1 MIRLVILFVALGLSS
16 ISSQAQAQL
25 GSYSF
30 NSNVL
35 YNDGYGIPWTADFPF
50 LMDGSPFFDT
60 SYCNG
65 SVQLT
70 NGKTYS
76 GLQFKLNLEQQKIIF
91 HTSEGKAFAL
101 SQPVARL
108 ALGCNDPAKSVVFRS
123 GFGAIDKQNERSLYQ
138 VLDSGK
144 VLLLKFVEIR
154 YKDSKAYNSNETTR
168 TYRQLPSYYLWIP
181 GKDLVKVPGDENDL
195 LVLLQDQRKQL
206 LDVILK
212 DKLKAKKETDL
223 IKIIN
228 SYNRLLQT
236 S

>member
-1 MIRLVILFVALGLSS
+1 
-16 ISSQAQAQL
+16 
-25 GSYSF
+25 
-30 NSNVL
+30 
-35 YNDGYGIPWTADFPF
+35 
-50 LMDGSPFFDT
+50 MDGSPFFDT

-76 GLQFKLNLEQQKIIF
+76 GLQLKLNLEQQKIIF
-91 HTSEGKAFAL
+91 TTGEGKAFAL

-123 GFGAIDKQNERSLYQ
+123 GFGPIDKQNERSLYQ

-154 YKDSKAYNSNETTR
+154 YKDDKAYNSNETTR
-168 TYRQLPSYYLWIP
+168 TYRQLHAYYLWIP
-181 GKDLVKVPGDENDL
+181 GKDLVKVSGDENDL
-195 LVLLQDQRKQL
+195 LGLLQDQRKQL
-206 LDVILK
+206 KDVILK
-212 DKLKAKKETDL
+212 DKLKVKKEADL
-223 IKIIN
+223 IRIIN

>member
-1 MIRLVILFVALGLSS
+1 MIRLVILFMALGVSS
-16 ISSQAQAQL
+16 ISSRAQAQL

-35 YNDGYGIPWTADFPF
+35 YNDGYGIPWSFDFPF

-76 GLQFKLNLEQQKIIF
+76 GLQLKLNLEQQKIIF
-91 HTSEGKAFAL
+91 HTGEGKAFAL

-108 ALGCNDPAKSVVFRS
+108 ELGCNNPSKSVVFRS
-123 GFGAIDKQNERSLYQ
+123 GFGPIDKQNERSLYQ

-154 YKDSKAYNSNETTR
+154 YKDSKAYNSNDMTR
-168 TYRQLPSYYLWIP
+168 TYRQLPTYYLWMP

-228 SYNRLLQT
+228 RYNLLLQT

>member
-1 MIRLVILFVALGLSS
+1 MIRLVILFMVLGLSS
-16 ISSQAQAQL
+16 ISSRAQL

-35 YNDGYGIPWTADFPF
+35 YNDGYGIPWSFDFPF

-65 SVQLT
+65 AIQLT
-70 NGKTYS
+70 NGKTYR
-76 GLQFKLNLEQQKIIF
+76 GLQLKLNLEQQKIIF
-91 HTSEGKAFAL
+91 HTGEGKAFAL

-108 ALGCNDPAKSVVFRS
+108 ELSCNDPVKSVVFRS
-123 GFGAIDKQNERSLYQ
+123 GFGPIDKQNERSLYQ

-168 TYRQLPSYYLWIP
+168 TYRQLPAYYLWIP
-181 GKDLVKVPGDENDL
+181 GRDLVKVPGDENDL
-195 LVLLQDQRKQL
+195 LGLFQDQKKQL
-206 LDVILK
+206 TDVILK
-212 DKLKAKKETDL
+212 EKLKVKREADL

-228 SYNRLLQT
+228 TYNRLLQT